1 MKFSEFKEKIIVT
14 RGKEEWE
21 RIENS
26 DEYKIYIAPEEEQL
40 KIVKRAGYNIAFI
53 NNPSLKVQFYAIRKD
68 PYAIQYIDNPIEELQ
83 LEAIKKNPFVIGY
96 MKNPTEDVLK
106 EAIKQM
112 EYDKAP
118 TWKYID
124 FFKHLENDLKE
135 ERKVKNDTI

>member
-1 MKFSEFKEKIIVT
+1 
-14 RGKEEWE
+14 
-21 RIENS
+21 
-26 DEYKIYIAPEEEQL
+26 
-40 KIVKRAGYNIAFI
+40 
-53 NNPSLKVQFYAIRKD
+53 
-68 PYAIQYIDNPIEELQ
+68 
-83 LEAIKKNPFVIGY
+83 

-135 ERKVKNDTI
+135 EREEQTIKRRIDYV

>member
-1 MKFSEFKEKIIVT
+1 
-14 RGKEEWE
+14 
-21 RIENS
+21 
-26 DEYKIYIAPEEEQL
+26 
-40 KIVKRAGYNIAFI
+40 
-53 NNPSLKVQFYAIRKD
+53 
-68 PYAIQYIDNPIEELQ
+68 
-83 LEAIKKNPFVIGY
+83 

-135 ERKVKNDTI
+135 EREEQTIKLSELRNMTLEEIKELLNN